1 MRRYLAL
8 LLLAG
13 AGLAIAA
20 TSTRAEIHNGGVDCT
35 NWNGTYRLA
44 GTYSRA
50 AGLAPPHGDTI
61 VVRQSSCSGLQLE
74 ATVAG
79 ERCTIDA
86 RMNGSRRSMS
96 VHGQYCAVWGSW
108 VDGYGKNWII
118 TLTPDPLRPHVPHS
132 VREYLLTSF
141 HTILVQDS
149 IQNPNDLVPLATF
162 GEGGPREGKMRE
174 HVDSRSAY
182 LLPVEPEPAVEK
194 NSEHP
199 ARDRAE

>member
-1 MRRYLAL
+1 MV
-8 LLLAG
+8 
-13 AGLAIAA
+13 
-20 TSTRAEIHNGGVDCT
+20 S
-35 NWNGTYRLA
+35 RLE
-44 GTYSRA
+44 TT
-50 AGLAPPHGDTI
+50 L
-61 VVRQSSCSGLQLE
+61 
-74 ATVAG
+74 AG

-86 RMNGSRRSMS
+86 KVNGSRRSMS
-96 VHGQYCAVWGSW
+96 VHGQYPRSGAAGLMATARTGSSPSRRIRCAR
-108 VDGYGKNWII
+108 
-118 TLTPDPLRPHVPHS
+118 TVPHS

-174 HVDSRSAY
+174 HVHCRSAY
-182 LLPVEPEPAVEK
+182 LLPVEPEPSVEK